1 MPNNSHNNSHN
12 NSLSPRGRTGQ
23 RRYGGRFFEEFLPE
37 LQGRQGIEMF
47 KQMSENDS
55 VIGAILFAVEM
66 LVRQVKFDTEPASD
80 SPRDIEAADFLKSC
94 ISDMNVSWQDTLSE
108 MLSFLTYGFS
118 YHEIVYKRR
127 MGAGHGAQSSRY
139 SDGLIGW
146 RDFAIRAQDSL
157 VRWEYGE
164 GDELRGMVQAAPPDY
179 EERFIPIDKA
189 LHLRTK
195 SRKASPEGVSILR
208 SCYRDYYFKKNL
220 QETEGIG
227 AERGAV
233 GLPVLT
239 PPEGVNIWDD
249 DPDSR
254 ALLSQA
260 EQLVRNV
267 RRDNV
272 DGVVLP
278 YGWKLEL
285 MGGGARQPDL
295 GAIIERYDRR
305 IAMSVLADFIMLGSN
320 SAGSY
325 ALSSDKTELFSLAL
339 GTYLDI
345 ICDALNSQAIPRLFD
360 MNRSAFSDLTELPK
374 LVHGDIEKPDLDK
387 LGSFIERMTGAGLLR
402 PDLRTEKYVR
412 RLAELPEIDLKA
424 HARRE
429 VNEDVRDSGHER

>member
-1 MPNNSHNNSHN
+1 MYTPK
-12 NSLSPRGRTGQ
+12 GRVGQ
-23 RRYGGRFFEEFLPE
+23 RRYGGRFFEEFLPA
-37 LQGRQGIEMF
+37 LQGRQGIEMY
-47 KQMSENDS
+47 KQMAENDS
-55 VIGAILFAVEM
+55 VVGAILFAVEM
-66 LVRQVKFDTEPASD
+66 LVRQVRFDVEPASD
-80 SPRDIEAADFLKSC
+80 EERDFRAAKFVEQC
-94 ISDMNVSWQDTLSE
+94 MNDMSVSWQDTLSE

-127 MGAGHGAQSSRY
+127 LGARNGSQSSRY

-146 RDFAIRAQDSL
+146 RDFPVRAQDSL
-157 VRWEYGE
+157 VRWEYDD
-164 GDELRGMVQAAPPDY
+164 GDELIGMVQAAPPDF
-179 EERFIPIDKA
+179 EERFIPLDKA
-189 LHLRTK
+189 IHLRTK
-195 SRKASPEGVSILR
+195 SRKANPEGVSILR
-208 SCYRDYYFKKNL
+208 TCYRDYFFKKNL

-233 GLPVLT
+233 GMPVLT

-260 EQLVRNV
+260 EELVRNV

-285 MGGGARQPDL
+285 MSGGGRQIDL

-339 GTYLDI
+339 CTYLDI
-345 ICDALNSQAIPRLFD
+345 ICDAFNTQAIPRLFD
-360 MNRSAFSDLTELPK
+360 MNRRAFAGLKELPK
-374 LVHGDIEKPDLDK
+374 MVHGDVEKPDLDK
-387 LGSFIERMTGAGLLR
+387 LGSFIERMTGAGLIK
-402 PDLRTEKYVR
+402 PNARTEKYVR
-412 RLAELPEIDLKA
+412 RLAELPEDDMPTGDGEG
-424 HARRE
+424 R
-429 VNEDVRDSGHER
+429 

>member
-1 MPNNSHNNSHN
+1 MYTPK
-12 NSLSPRGRTGQ
+12 GRVGQ
-23 RRYGGRFFEEFLPE
+23 RRYGGRFFEEFLPA
-37 LQGRQGIEMF
+37 LQGRQGIEMY
-47 KQMSENDS
+47 KQMAENDS
-55 VIGAILFAVEM
+55 VVGAILFAVEM
-66 LVRQVKFDTEPASD
+66 LVRQVRFDVEPASD
-80 SPRDIEAADFLKSC
+80 EERDFRAAKFVEQC
-94 ISDMNVSWQDTLSE
+94 MNDMSVSWQDTLSE

-127 MGAGHGAQSSRY
+127 LGVRNGSQSSRY

-146 RDFAIRAQDSL
+146 RDFPVRAQDSL
-157 VRWEYGE
+157 VRWEYDD
-164 GDELRGMVQAAPPDY
+164 GDELIGMVQAAPPDF
-179 EERFIPIDKA
+179 EERFIPLDKA
-189 LHLRTK
+189 IHLRTK
-195 SRKASPEGVSILR
+195 SRKANPEGVSILR
-208 SCYRDYYFKKNL
+208 TCYRDYFFKKNL

-233 GLPVLT
+233 GMPVLT

-260 EQLVRNV
+260 EELVRNV

-285 MGGGARQPDL
+285 MSGGGRQIDL

-345 ICDALNSQAIPRLFD
+345 ICDAFNTQAIPRLFD
-360 MNRSAFSDLTELPK
+360 MNRRAFAGLKELPK
-374 LVHGDIEKPDLDK
+374 MVHGDVEKPDLDK
-387 LGSFIERMTGAGLLR
+387 LGSFIERMTGAGLIK
-402 PDLRTEKYVR
+402 PNARTEKYVR
-412 RLAELPEIDLKA
+412 RLAELPEDDTPTGA
-424 HARRE
+424 GEGR
-429 VNEDVRDSGHER
+429 

>member
-1 MPNNSHNNSHN
+1 MYTPK
-12 NSLSPRGRTGQ
+12 GRVGQ
-23 RRYGGRFFEEFLPE
+23 RRYGGRFFEEFLPV
-37 LQGRQGIEMF
+37 LQGRQGIEMY
-47 KQMSENDS
+47 KQMAENDS
-55 VIGAILFAVEM
+55 VVGAILFAVEM
-66 LVRQVKFDTEPASD
+66 LVRQVRFDVEPASD
-80 SPRDIEAADFLKSC
+80 EERDFRAAKFVEQC
-94 ISDMNVSWQDTLSE
+94 MNDMSVSWQDTLSE

-127 MGAGHGAQSSRY
+127 LGARNGSQSSRY

-146 RDFAIRAQDSL
+146 RDFPVRAQDSL
-157 VRWEYGE
+157 VRWEYDD
-164 GDELRGMVQAAPPDY
+164 GDELIGMVQAAPPDFA
-179 EERFIPIDKA
+179 ERFIPLDKA
-189 LHLRTK
+189 IHLRTK
-195 SRKASPEGVSILR
+195 SRKANPEGVSILR
-208 SCYRDYYFKKNL
+208 TCYRDYFFKKNL

-233 GLPVLT
+233 GMPVLT

-260 EQLVRNV
+260 EELVRNV

-285 MGGGARQPDL
+285 MSGGGRQIDL

-345 ICDALNSQAIPRLFD
+345 ICDAFNTQAIPRLFD
-360 MNRSAFSDLTELPK
+360 MNRRAFAGLKELPK
-374 LVHGDIEKPDLDK
+374 MVHGDVEKPDLDK
-387 LGSFIERMTGAGLLR
+387 LGSFIERMTGAGLIK
-402 PDLRTEKYVR
+402 PNARTEKYVR
-412 RLAELPEIDLKA
+412 RLAELPEDGMPTGDGEG
-424 HARRE
+424 R
-429 VNEDVRDSGHER
+429 

>member
-1 MPNNSHNNSHN
+1 MYTPK
-12 NSLSPRGRTGQ
+12 GRVGQ
-23 RRYGGRFFEEFLPE
+23 RRYGGRFFEEFLPA
-37 LQGRQGIEMF
+37 LQGRQGIEMY
-47 KQMSENDS
+47 KQMAENDS
-55 VIGAILFAVEM
+55 VVGAILFAVEM
-66 LVRQVKFDTEPASD
+66 LVRQVRFDVEPASD
-80 SPRDIEAADFLKSC
+80 EERDFRAAKFVEQC
-94 ISDMNVSWQDTLSE
+94 MNDMSVSWQDTLSE

-127 MGAGHGAQSSRY
+127 LGAQNGSQSSRY

-146 RDFAIRAQDSL
+146 RDFPVRAQDSL
-157 VRWEYGE
+157 VRWEYDD
-164 GDELRGMVQAAPPDY
+164 GDELIGMVQAAPPDF
-179 EERFIPIDKA
+179 EERFIPLDKA
-189 LHLRTK
+189 IHLRTK
-195 SRKASPEGVSILR
+195 SRKANPEGVSILR
-208 SCYRDYYFKKNL
+208 TCYRDYFFKKNL

-233 GLPVLT
+233 GMPVLT

-260 EQLVRNV
+260 EELVRNV

-285 MGGGARQPDL
+285 MSGGGRQIDL

-345 ICDALNSQAIPRLFD
+345 ICDAFNTQAIPRLFD
-360 MNRSAFSDLTELPK
+360 MNRRAFAGLKELPK
-374 LVHGDIEKPDLDK
+374 MVHGDVEKPDLDK
-387 LGSFIERMTGAGLLR
+387 LGSFIERMTGAGLIKSNA
-402 PDLRTEKYVR
+402 RTEKYVR
-412 RLAELPEIDLKA
+412 RLAELPEDDMPTGDGEG
-424 HARRE
+424 R
-429 VNEDVRDSGHER
+429 

>member
-1 MPNNSHNNSHN
+1 MYTPK
-12 NSLSPRGRTGQ
+12 GRVGQ
-23 RRYGGRFFEEFLPE
+23 RRYGGRFFEEFLPA
-37 LQGRQGIEMF
+37 LQGRQGIEMY
-47 KQMSENDS
+47 KQMAENDS
-55 VIGAILFAVEM
+55 VVGAILFAVEM
-66 LVRQVKFDTEPASD
+66 LVRQVRFDVEPASD
-80 SPRDIEAADFLKSC
+80 EERDFRAAKFVEQC
-94 ISDMNVSWQDTLSE
+94 MNDMSVSWQDTLSE

-127 MGAGHGAQSSRY
+127 LGARNGSQSSRY

-146 RDFAIRAQDSL
+146 RDFPVRAQDSL
-157 VRWEYGE
+157 VRWEYDDS
-164 GDELRGMVQAAPPDY
+164 DELIGMVQAAPPDF
-179 EERFIPIDKA
+179 EERFIPLDKA
-189 LHLRTK
+189 IHLRTK
-195 SRKASPEGVSILR
+195 SRKANPEGVSILR
-208 SCYRDYYFKKNL
+208 TCYRDYFFKKNL

-233 GLPVLT
+233 GMPVLT

-260 EQLVRNV
+260 EELVRNV

-285 MGGGARQPDL
+285 MSGGGRQIDL

-345 ICDALNSQAIPRLFD
+345 ICDAFNTQAIPRLFD
-360 MNRSAFSDLTELPK
+360 MNRRAFAGLKELPK
-374 LVHGDIEKPDLDK
+374 MVHGDVEKPDLDK
-387 LGSFIERMTGAGLLR
+387 LGSFIERMTGAGLIK
-402 PDLRTEKYVR
+402 PNARTEKYVR
-412 RLAELPEIDLKA
+412 RLAELPEDDMPTGDGEG
-424 HARRE
+424 R
-429 VNEDVRDSGHER
+429 

>member
-1 MPNNSHNNSHN
+1 MYTPK
-12 NSLSPRGRTGQ
+12 GRVGQ
-23 RRYGGRFFEEFLPE
+23 RRYGGRFFEEFLPA
-37 LQGRQGIEMF
+37 LQGRQGIEMY
-47 KQMSENDS
+47 KQMAENDS
-55 VIGAILFAVEM
+55 VVGAILFAVEM
-66 LVRQVKFDTEPASD
+66 LVRQVRFDVEPASD
-80 SPRDIEAADFLKSC
+80 EERDFRAAKFVEQC
-94 ISDMNVSWQDTLSE
+94 MNDMSVSWQDTLSE

-127 MGAGHGAQSSRY
+127 LGARNGSQSSRY

-146 RDFAIRAQDSL
+146 RDFPVRAQDSL
-157 VRWEYGE
+157 VRWEYDD
-164 GDELRGMVQAAPPDY
+164 GDELIGMVQAAPPDF
-179 EERFIPIDKA
+179 EERFIPLDKA
-189 LHLRTK
+189 IHLRTK
-195 SRKASPEGVSILR
+195 SRKANPEGVSILR
-208 SCYRDYYFKKNL
+208 TCYRDYFFKKNL

-233 GLPVLT
+233 GMPVLT

-260 EQLVRNV
+260 EELVRNV

-285 MGGGARQPDL
+285 MSGGGRQIDL

-345 ICDALNSQAIPRLFD
+345 ICDAFNTQAIPRLFD
-360 MNRSAFSDLTELPK
+360 MNRRAFAGLKELPK
-374 LVHGDIEKPDLDK
+374 MVHGDVEKPDLDK
-387 LGSFIERMTGAGLLR
+387 LGSFIERMTGSGLIK
-402 PDLRTEKYVR
+402 PNARTEKYVR
-412 RLAELPEIDLKA
+412 RLAELPEDDMPA
-424 HARRE
+424 GDGEGR
-429 VNEDVRDSGHER
+429 